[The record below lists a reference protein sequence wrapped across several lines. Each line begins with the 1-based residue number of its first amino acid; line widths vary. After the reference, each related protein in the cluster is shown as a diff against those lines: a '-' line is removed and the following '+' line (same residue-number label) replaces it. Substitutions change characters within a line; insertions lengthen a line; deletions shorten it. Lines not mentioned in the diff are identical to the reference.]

1 MPVSYR
7 RRLPVPEFCAVCGE
21 EIPGRYEHRGP
32 PRTVCLDKRCET
44 RRDAA
49 RRVLRSAQE
58 ARP

>member
-7 RRLPVPEFCAVCGE
+7 RKLPVPEHCEICGK

-49 RRVLRSAQE
+49 RRSARNTQE
-58 ARP
+58 AHP